1 MQTIWYLSQIYI
13 YIYTLQYLFPF
24 HFTGAIFTEEQKDGT
39 AELAFKYAVYR
50 INKDKSILP
59 RTTLTYDI
67 QYVPRDDSFRTTKKG
82 KLAMGIRFLYLL
94 RTRHRW
100 HFAHNHP
107 PVLPHVPFSD
117 YVTFPPIYIR
127 IVLAL
132 WYTLDAY
139 ILLIITIDITQ
150 LNRCVSVCVITR
162 PPHVCNMLCIICIK
176 YIYSWYFARWL
187 GDTYLERSN

>member
-82 KLAMGIRFLYLL
+82 KLARE
-94 RTRHRW
+94 
-100 HFAHNHP
+100 
-107 PVLPHVPFSD
+107 
-117 YVTFPPIYIR
+117 
-127 IVLAL
+127 IVF
-132 WYTLDAY
+132 
-139 ILLIITIDITQ
+139 
-150 LNRCVSVCVITR
+150 
-162 PPHVCNMLCIICIK
+162 
-176 YIYSWYFARWL
+176 YIYFAPDTVGILPITTPQFSPTFRFRIMLPFLQYIYGLCWL
-187 GDTYLERSN
+187 SDIHWMHTFYL